1 MMILGL
7 GVIYMVDH
15 DKFYCRMTTTYITL
29 YECVILCMLGVFYSH
44 AEFALVSYDEM
55 WVRGLYSLNAQYVS
69 GS

>member
-1 MMILGL
+1 
-7 GVIYMVDH
+7 
-15 DKFYCRMTTTYITL
+15 MTPTYVTL